1 MRTRTILLLVFILA
15 TGSGYSQSALDEY
28 IGIAVKNNPGLKS
41 SYAEFEASM
50 QRIPQM
56 GSLDDP
62 TFRVSSFGQ
71 MVETRTGQ
79 QMARFSLEQM
89 FPWFGTLKEQR
100 NVAALNAEGAFEL
113 FKSKRNELVT
123 QVKQAYY
130 PLYEIDESIRIN
142 QENLKLLESFKTIA
156 VSRFQNGEGK
166 LSDALR
172 IDIMANEINTEI
184 NILKEKR
191 RSLVVAF
198 NKLINRDENSD
209 VVAEAFNVSN
219 TSTFN
224 RDSLNRNPQLESFRK
239 RVLAAQ
245 AQERVAE
252 KQGLPKLGVGFEY
265 IITQKRPGM
274 VFEDNGKDA
283 YMAMVSLSL
292 PIYRKKYKAAVKESQ
307 LMQTSFTEMQSEAEN
322 NLIADFEMA
331 QFELIR
337 SRQQVELYRKQVA
350 QTNQVLNLLTS
361 SYENNGAGFDEI
373 LEVERS
379 LLKYQLMEV
388 SADKEYGLA
397 VAKMEYLTSN

>member
-1 MRTRTILLLVFILA
+1 MKTYITIILLGLTFTNAWCQARLE
-15 TGSGYSQSALDEY
+15 EY
-28 IGIAVKNNPGLKS
+28 IEFAVNNNPGLKA
-41 SYAEFEASM
+41 SYAEFEAAM
-50 QRIPQM
+50 QRVPQM
-56 GSLDDP
+56 SSLDDP
-62 TFRVSSFGQ
+62 TLRVSSFGQ

-100 NVAALNAEGAFEL
+100 NVAALNAEAAFEM
-113 FKSKRNELVT
+113 FKSKRNELVLK
-123 QVKQAYY
+123 VKQAYY

-142 QENLKLLESFKTIA
+142 EENLKLLESFKTIA

-172 IDIMANEINTEI
+172 IDIMVNEINTEI
-184 NILKEKR
+184 NILEQKR
-191 RSLVVAF
+191 KALVVTF
-198 NKLINRDENSD
+198 NKLLSRDENAE
-209 VVAEAFNVSN
+209 VVAEAFDASNVS
-219 TSTFN
+219 SFN

-265 IITQKRPGM
+265 IITQERPGM

-283 YMAMVSLSL
+283 YMAMVSVSL
-292 PIYRKKYKAAVKESQ
+292 PIYRKKYKAAIKESQ
-307 LMQTSFTEMQSEAEN
+307 LMQTSFTEMQSETEN
-322 NLIADFEMA
+322 NLIAEYEMA
-331 QFELIR
+331 QFELVR

-350 QTNQVLNLLTS
+350 QTNQVVSLLTS
-361 SYENNGAGFDEI
+361 SYENNGAGFEEI

-379 LLKYQLMEV
+379 LLKYQILEIT
-388 SADKEYGLA
+388 ALNEYQLA
-397 VAKMEYLTSN
+397 AAKLEYLISN